1 VPEPATPP
9 ATPPAVPPAAD
20 GAAPALTQDA
30 IQAMIA
36 GAMEGSLKKLNGEL
50 AGLRRKLGALADP
63 ERAAVPADGA
73 PAPSSAAALT
83 ADDLTL
89 ARKVGASLAK
99 LPEAVQAV
107 AEERLAGL
115 TPAAQ
120 AAVLDLLSALHGA
133 QAAPEAAASDG
144 ARRPTAPTTSRG
156 APAASGG
163 QPLPRTRTEWM
174 QQITGNPKR
183 KAELDADLSFDPTAL
198 PYR

>member
-9 ATPPAVPPAAD
+9 ATPPAVPSAD
-20 GAAPALTQDA
+20 GGAAPAALTA
-30 IQAMIA
+30 EAVEAMIA
-36 GAMEGSLKKLNGEL
+36 GRLEGITKKYNGEL
-50 AGLRRKLGALADP
+50 AKLRRALAPDAP
-63 ERAAVPADGA
+63 EGVA
-73 PAPSSAAALT
+73 PAASGSAAALT

-89 ARKVGASLAK
+89 ARRVGASLAK
-99 LPEAVQAV
+99 LPEAVQV
-107 AEERLAGL
+107 MAEERLAGL

-120 AAVLDLLSALHGA
+120 AAVLDLLSALQGA
-133 QAAPEAAASDG
+133 QATPEAAASDG

-174 QQITGNPKR
+174 QQIAKDPRR
-183 KAELDADLSFDPTAL
+183 KAELDSDANFDPSAL